1 MTKNG
6 ITERV
11 TQLGDRARE
20 RMTHAR
26 LEKLDRD
33 NDRLRGEVSLLRD
46 DLQEERDAL
55 REALKAL
62 GEERVTVRPDR
73 RPHVVRTILVAGTA
87 YLFGTRA
94 GRERYEWIVG
104 RVRAMRDSVR
114 GSAEDIPEHW
124 DSSDGSLGT
133 TVGSIDE
140 GRRGTTHG
148 A

>member
-73 RPHVVRTILVAGTA
+73 RRHVVRTLLVAGTA
-87 YLFGTRA
+87 YFFGTRA

-104 RVRAMRDSVR
+104 RFRAIRDSIR
-114 GSAEDIPEHW
+114 GSSEGIPEHW
-124 DSSDGSLGT
+124 DVSNGSGDT
-133 TVGSIDE
+133 SVGSIGE
-140 GRRGTTHG
+140 GGRGTTHG

>member
-11 TQLGDRARE
+11 SHLGDRARE

-46 DLQEERDAL
+46 DLHEERDAL

-62 GEERVTVRPDR
+62 GEDRVTVRSSR
-73 RPHVVRTILVAGTA
+73 RPHVVRTLLVAGTA
-87 YLFGTRA
+87 YVLGTKA

-104 RVRAMRDSVR
+104 RVRAMRDTMR
-114 GSAEDIPEHW
+114 GSTADAAERW
-124 DSSDGSLGT
+124 DEADGSGVS
-133 TVGSIDE
+133 VGAIDE
-140 GRRGTTHG
+140 GPRGTAHG

>member
-6 ITERV
+6 ITDRV
-11 TQLGDRARE
+11 SHLGDRARE

-33 NDRLRGEVSLLRD
+33 NDRLRGEVSMLRD

-55 REALKAL
+55 REAVKAL
-62 GEERVTVRPDR
+62 GEDRVTVRSDR

-87 YLFGTRA
+87 YVFGTRA

-104 RVRAMRDSVR
+104 RVRAMRDSIR
-114 GSAEDIPEHW
+114 GSSEDIPEHW
-124 DSSDGSLGT
+124 DASNGSGAT
-133 TVGSIDE
+133 SVGSIDE
-140 GRRGTTHG
+140 GRRGTVHG

>member
-11 TQLGDRARE
+11 SHLGGRARE

-55 REALKAL
+55 REALKSL
-62 GEERVTVRPDR
+62 GDDRVVTVRSSR
-73 RPHVVRTILVAGTA
+73 RPHVVRTLVVAGTA
-87 YLFGTRA
+87 YVLGTRA
-94 GRERYEWIVG
+94 GRERYDWIVG
-104 RVRAMRDSVR
+104 RIRAMRESMR
-114 GSAEDIPEHW
+114 GSTDETTESW
-124 DSSDGSLGT
+124 DEPRVTS
-133 TVGSIDE
+133 VGRIDE
-140 GRRGTTHG
+140 GSSGTAHG